1 MSELKIIPC
10 VKKIDVSHVPS
21 SVEKFDLSS
30 ISIPYAKKLTLD
42 GKITCILDESLRPE
56 EYKLSIKP
64 SNIVITHSDN
74 NGILYALATLRQ
86 IFDQSDKLYSLE
98 IEDEPDFPLRG
109 YMLDISRGKVPSL
122 DTIKQIADN
131 LVMLKMN
138 HLELYIEGFSFAYPS
153 FPKYWEDRTPITP
166 EEVRELDAY
175 CKERGIDLTPNQNSL
190 GHMGDWLKTDEYKHL
205 AVGIMKQ
212 TANPQNPE
220 TIELIAKMC
229 DDLLPNFSSETF
241 NVCLDEPFGLDSI
254 AKKGLTVK
262 DMYLDYTLKMHEIC
276 KFFGKKMMMWGDIVI
291 KHPELVSKLPDDVT
305 VLDWGYVADFPFD
318 DHCAKYQKS
327 GKEFIV
333 CPGTSTWMSFT
344 QKTNVCMKNIK
355 SAALAGKK
363 YGAKG
368 LLLTDWGDMG
378 HVQYLPFT
386 YVPLSFAASLCWN
399 EAHTDLENMLS
410 FINRYFYLDES
421 DSLAQIIYTLGE
433 YTKYEVEVDAD
444 NNSQAFVS
452 YSAGINHKKL
462 FEPMSDLMGNFIG
475 RTVVRFDVDKIL
487 RHLDMCREALK
498 EVELSSD
505 ESKLVEKEVEN
516 AIMQISVGAL
526 LRDYINKETNLSR
539 ETKITYLEDI
549 DSLIEDSRKVHGEVW
564 NARNKAVA
572 CYGFYDKTAAR
583 TIKKVKK
590 WIKQLKKNSP
600 SYYIGLYVGT
610 PIAGFLLSAIKNALR
625 KKFLKAIGYD
635 ANTLKKEDA
644 SVE

>member
-42 GKITCILDESLRPE
+42 GKITCILDESLPSE
-56 EYKLSIKP
+56 GYKLSIKP

-86 IFDQSDKLYSLE
+86 IFDQSDRLYSLE

-109 YMLDISRGKVPSL
+109 YMLDISRGKVPTL

-138 HLELYIEGFSFAYPS
+138 HLELYIEGFSFAYPT
-153 FPKYWEDRTPITP
+153 FRKYWEDRTPITP

-205 AVGIMKQ
+205 AIGIMKQ

-220 TIELIAKMC
+220 TIELVAKMC
-229 DDLLPNFSSETF
+229 DDLLPNFSSENF

-305 VLDWGYVADFPFD
+305 VLEWGYTANHPFD
-318 DHCAKYQKS
+318 NHCEKYQKS
-327 GKEFIV
+327 GKDFIV
-333 CPGTSTWMSFT
+333 CPGTSTWMGFC
-344 QKTNVCMKNIK
+344 QKTDVSMTNIRNAV
-355 SAALAGKK
+355 SAGKK

-386 YVPLSFAASLCWN
+386 YVPLSLAASLTWN
-399 EAHTDLENMLS
+399 GSHSDLENMLS

-421 DSLAQIIYTLGE
+421 DSLAQIIYTIGE
-433 YTKYEVEVDAD
+433 YTKYEVEKDED
-444 NNSQAFVS
+444 NRTQAFVS
-452 YSAGINHKKL
+452 YAAGINHKKIFDPIAEL
-462 FEPMSDLMGNFIG
+462 SGNILG
-475 RTVVRFDVDKIL
+475 KTVIRFNVDRVL
-487 RHLDMCREALK
+487 RHMAMCHEALK
-498 EVELSSD
+498 DVDPVSN
-505 ESKLVEKEVEN
+505 ESKLVVKEVEN
-516 AIMQISVGAL
+516 AITQISVGAL
-526 LRDYINKETNLSR
+526 LRDYVDKEKTLSNEAR
-539 ETKITYLEDI
+539 LNYLENI
-549 DSLIEDSRKVHGEVW
+549 DVLIEETRKIHGEVW
-564 NARNKAVA
+564 SARNKSVD

-583 TIKKVKK
+583 TIKKIKT

-600 SYYIGLYVGT
+600 SYYIGLYVGA
-610 PIAGFLLSAIKNALR
+610 PIAGFFLSAIKNVARKAL
-625 KKFLKAIGYD
+625 LKAIGQD
-635 ANTLKKEDA
+635 
-644 SVE
+644 